1 MEYKYHLNW
10 EDHDW
15 EKLNLVSKSC
25 PQGLYDE
32 YGCKCGAWAH
42 RYGVG
47 DLVSHKNFR
56 SCKTKIEPTIEGYTI
71 GVKAVITDR
80 YAISAFGFEPD
91 KIYESCEGTDSNY
104 MDDLWFMSPTRN
116 EPIRL
121 FSREYRL
128 IIN

>member
-56 SCKTKIEPTIEGYTI
+56 PCKTKIEPTIEGYTI
-71 GVKAVITDR
+71 GVKQSSQIGTLFQHLDLNLIR
-80 YAISAFGFEPD
+80 YMNLVRVLIQIIWMIYGSCLRLEMSLLDYSA
-91 KIYESCEGTDSNY
+91 ESID
-104 MDDLWFMSPTRN
+104 
-116 EPIRL
+116 
-121 FSREYRL
+121 
-128 IIN
+128 